1 MTVRLEILHVPDCL
15 NLAPMLA
22 RLRQVTDLPVSTR
35 EIVTETEAAAAG
47 MAGSPTLLING
58 TDPFR
63 CPDQPDSAIACRIYL
78 DEHGQRT
85 PAPSA
90 AQLCDAV
97 AEAGD
102 AVAEA
107 GGGSTAV
114 PTTPGDVL
122 TGAPI
127 TPGGVLS
134 SWRTRALPR
143 GRAMRA
149 VHQAILRGFA
159 TTGHPPPAAELGLA
173 AGPGDNPDEILATL
187 HDRDA
192 IRLDAAGRP
201 SVAYPFSA
209 RPTRHRVRIDNGVD
223 VYAMCAIDAL
233 GVAPMLDRDTRIESS
248 DLTSGQPVIVTTTA
262 GHSTWDPPG
271 AVVFLGASAGGGPS
285 ADNCCGRLNFFTD
298 ETTAK
303 TWSDAH
309 PEVPGQILTHEEA
322 EALGARLFGRLLR
335 N

>member
-1 MTVRLEILHVPDCL
+1 MTVHLEILHVPNCP
-15 NLAPMLA
+15 NLVPMLA
-22 RLRQVTDLPVSTR
+22 RLRQVTDVPVSTR
-35 EIVTETEAAAAG
+35 EIATEAEAAAAG

-58 TDPFR
+58 SDPFR
-63 CPDQPDSAIACRIYL
+63 SPDQPDSAIACRLYL
-78 DEHGQRT
+78 DEHGRRT

-90 AQLCDAV
+90 AQLRDAI
-97 AEAGD
+97 
-102 AVAEA
+102 AVEA
-107 GGGSTAV
+107 GGGSTTEADGAPTTEAGGGSTTEAGGGSSTEAGGA
-114 PTTPGDVL
+114 PTTPGGVL
-122 TGAPI
+122 TAGSTAP
-127 TPGGVLS
+127 GDVLS

-271 AVVFLGASAGGGPS
+271 AVVFLGASAGG
-285 ADNCCGRLNFFTD
+285 
-298 ETTAK
+298 
-303 TWSDAH
+303 
-309 PEVPGQILTHEEA
+309 
-322 EALGARLFGRLLR
+322 
-335 N
+335 